1 MHDYTQIFAYL
12 WKKQLTNY
20 SQIERIYVCCFLN
33 IKILMFLVQWWLIAS
48 IFSLRA
54 TSWQQLFILISGYVK
69 TVADLKGLVIYFI
82 IYLMRTDILLLRSKA
97 LSERLPDLW
106 LDKPGEIMLPYR
118 EPQAWHFPEYST
130 TT

>member
-20 SQIERIYVCCFLN
+20 SQIERIYVCCLLN

-48 IFSLRA
+48 IFSLRV